1 MKRSF
6 VVKVGLASMA
16 LLVGVCAFGPLALAQ
31 EEESGEAAAGDER
44 LTVSTGQGLLALGA
58 GIGAGL
64 AVGIAGMGTGRA
76 QAGVGAAGIG
86 AITEKPEMLAQV
98 LILFVIP
105 ETIIIFGF
113 VIAILLLGNIQI

>member
-1 MKRSF
+1 MSRNF
-6 VVKVGLASMA
+6 VAKMGLTSLIM
-16 LLVGVCAFGPLALAQ
+16 LVGMCALAPIAFAQ
-31 EEESGEAAAGDER
+31 EDEESVGEVG
-44 LTVSTGQGLLALGA
+44 TGHGLLALGS

-113 VIAILLLGNIQI
+113 VIAILLLGKMMII

>member
-1 MKRSF
+1 MNRSF
-6 VVKVGLASMA
+6 VVKLGLTSLIM
-16 LLVGVCAFGPLALAQ
+16 LVGVCALMPLAFAQ
-31 EEESGEAAAGDER
+31 EQEPGVAETEDDR
-44 LTVSTGQGLLALGA
+44 LAVSTGQGLLALGA

-76 QAGVGAAGIG
+76 QAGVGAAGVG

-113 VIAILLLGNIQI
+113 VIAILLLGKIMI

>member
-6 VVKVGLASMA
+6 VVKLGLTSLM
-16 LLVGVCAFGPLALAQ
+16 LLVGMCAFGPMAFAQDDEEGLA
-31 EEESGEAAAGDER
+31 E
-44 LTVSTGQGLLALGA
+44 VSTGHGLLALGS

-113 VIAILLLGNIQI
+113 VIAILLLGNI

>member
-6 VVKVGLASMA
+6 VVKMGLTSVLM
-16 LLVGVCAFGPLALAQ
+16 LVGMCVLAPLALAQ
-31 EEESGEAAAGDER
+31 EDEEGVAEVG
-44 LTVSTGQGLLALGA
+44 TGHGLLALGS

-113 VIAILLLGNIQI
+113 VIAILLLGNI